1 MTLLDKIQ
9 EFETRP
15 ASFNSAE
22 QSNRVSMFRHLS
34 AINKFEGITPSAVD
48 ERLFQL
54 LAAGKVTK
62 QEYLELC
69 LLDARGTA

>member
-1 MTLLDKIQ
+1 MALLDKIQ

-15 ASFNSAE
+15 AAFNSAE
-22 QSNRVSMFRHLS
+22 QSSRTSMFRHLS
-34 AINKFEGITPSAVD
+34 AINKFEGITPTAVD

-69 LLDARGTA
+69 LLDAHGTA